1 MFAKWINCDKM
12 LCSHEDSALGKRV
25 PGPRRETLEMRK
37 GRKLEGRLLGFY
49 ELAERWVRD
58 KVRVTGTQPGKGP
71 GLCLP
76 ARLMLRVR

>member
-1 MFAKWINCDKM
+1 MFAKRINCDKT

-49 ELAERWVRD
+49 ELACEMGQGQGQSHGHTTW
-58 KVRVTGTQPGKGP
+58 QGP
-71 GLCLP
+71 RPLSP
-76 ARLMLRVR
+76 RPSHA